1 MQKLLQTLFYKFNR
15 SQLGIVL
22 STFILG
28 FGIKNILQINFNY
41 KDINFYISILII
53 IIGIFLIKRSPKS
66 NRTRRGKHKV

>member
-1 MQKLLQTLFYKFNR
+1 MQKLLQTLFYKFHR

-22 STFILG
+22 GTFILG

-66 NRTRRGKHKV
+66 NRNRRGKHKV